1 MDVDELAGRT
11 ARPQRRC
18 QVIRTVPSDER
29 TLVHGLGS
37 PCAMHSHLADA
48 NGSLQR
54 AHSRPALPRSRRFV
68 PQRSFDRDRGAS
80 CAKDNVFG
88 GLDALL
94 GWCILGG
101 LTLVAPRLAGA

>member
-1 MDVDELAGRT
+1 
-11 ARPQRRC
+11 
-18 QVIRTVPSDER
+18 
-29 TLVHGLGS
+29 
-37 PCAMHSHLADA
+37 MHSHLADA

-54 AHSRPALPRSRRFV
+54 ARSRPVLPRSRRFV

-101 LTLVAPRLAGA
+101 LTLVAPPPGGGVKVDAFGVQLSSREPQHPMESTPRPVTPV